1 MGRMV
6 KNRELVALVTLAAL
20 AGGVPQAALGQN
32 ASSGP
37 SKPKGAVWAKCGYD
51 GQDDAYHLTPAFR
64 ANDVGGSWTEW
75 AWYKKFAAETD
86 PARRSHLSCT
96 FRDTREKI
104 EADRQDDLNYYQGIR
119 NVVTL
124 NPPADVGFK
133 GAPPPVAPSPSTPQ
147 PAPAAPSSRGSLTI
161 KTDTS
166 LRDAGKAWDAQ
177 ARDQLRKDAEGR
189 ARATAVAARARAE
202 TQAEMTRFLADL
214 KKRGRA
220 Q

>member
-1 MGRMV
+1 MGRMI
-6 KNRELVALVTLAAL
+6 KNRGLVTMAALAAL

-32 ASSGP
+32 SPPGP
-37 SKPKGAVWAKCGYD
+37 TKPKGAVWANCGFD
-51 GQDDAYHLTPAFR
+51 GEDGAYHLTPAFR
-64 ANDVGGSWTEW
+64 ANDIGGSWTEW
-75 AWYKKFAAETD
+75 DWYKKFEAETKA
-86 PARRSHLSCT
+86 ARSSSLSCK
-96 FRDTREKI
+96 FHETREKI
-104 EADRQDDLNYYQGIR
+104 EAYRQEDLDYYQGVR

-124 NPPADVGFK
+124 SPPVDVGFK
-133 GAPPPVAPSPSTPQ
+133 GAPPPVAPSLSTPNSK
-147 PAPAAPSSRGSLTI
+147 PTAPSSRGSLTI